1 MNCSTP
7 GFCGLHYLPDLLKL
21 MSIKSAMLSN
31 HLILCHP
38 LLFHSV
44 FPSIRVFSKDL
55 TLQTRW
61 PKYQSFSFSI
71 YPSTQ
76 YSGLISFNIDWFGLL
91 AVQGAL
97 KRFLQYHSP
106 KASIL
111 LYTVF
116 FTVQLSHPYMT
127 TGQTIALTIRTFDGK
142 VMSLLFNTLSRFLIA
157 ILPRNKCLLILWL
170 QSLSMLILETKKMK
184 YDTFSTFLPW
194 SDRTGCHD
202 LRFRLLSFK
211 PDFSFFLGG
220 GVFKNFIIII
230 FHLFLL
236 VGG

>member
-7 GFCGLHYLPDLLKL
+7 GFRGLHYFPDLLKL
-21 MSIKSAMLSN
+21 MSTESAMLSN
-31 HLILCHP
+31 DLILCRS

-55 TLQTRW
+55 TLRIRW

-71 YPSTQ
+71 YSSNQ

-97 KRFLQYHSP
+97 KRFLQHHSP

-116 FTVQLSHPYMT
+116 FTVQLSHPYVT
-127 TGQTIALTIRTFDGK
+127 TGQTIALTIWTFDGK

-157 ILPRNKCLLILWL
+157 SLPRNKCLLILWL
-170 QSLSMLILETKKMK
+170 QSPSVLILETKKMK
-184 YDTFSTFLPW
+184 YDTFSTFSPFLPW

-202 LRFRLLSFK
+202 LKFWLLTFK
-211 PDFSFFLGG
+211 PDFSFFFGG
-220 GVFKNFIIII
+220 GSQKTLLLLFFIY
-230 FHLFLL
+230 FY
-236 VGG
+236 